1 MSRFTSLSSVR
12 RFWIAASMRSQEYS
26 SEVAEVEGGPGMKA
40 PRISRRPRD
49 RPMRRRGPVRAALAI
64 EILPE
69 AELLVPL
76 NKVRS
81 DGGRIRNQ
89 DRSARRAR
97 GGGCGAE
104 SARGRTPSASGDAV
118 LGVGRERA
126 GRGDAVVA
134 DLGGERG

>member
-26 SEVAEVEGGPGMKA
+26 SEGAEAEGGPGMKA
-40 PRISRRPRD
+40 PRISRRPGD

-69 AELLVPL
+69 AEVVPL

-81 DGGRIRNQ
+81 DGGRIRHQ

-104 SARGRTPSASGDAV
+104 SARGRLQSATGDAV
-118 LGVGRERA
+118 LGVGGERA
-126 GRGDAVVA
+126 G
-134 DLGGERG
+134 GGN

>member
-26 SEVAEVEGGPGMKA
+26 SEGAEVEGGPGMKA

-49 RPMRRRGPVRAALAI
+49 RPM
-64 EILPE
+64 
-69 AELLVPL
+69 
-76 NKVRS
+76 
-81 DGGRIRNQ
+81 
-89 DRSARRAR
+89 ARRAR

-104 SARGRTPSASGDAV
+104 SARGQTPSASGDAV

-134 DLGGERG
+134 DLGGERGG